1 MGIDE
6 GLNAS
11 AKSGVKWNFASQG
24 GQQATQLLTM
34 VILARLLAPSD
45 FGLLGMATLVIG
57 FVNLFKDLG
66 TSSAVIQSRDASEDL
81 LSSVFWVNVGFGA
94 LASLVLLATSSG
106 IAAFYHQP
114 RLIAILRVLA
124 LNFVIS
130 GLSILQQAL
139 FERKLQFKI
148 LARVEMTGV
157 MVGAVVGVGSAFAG
171 AGVWA
176 LVAQSISSTASISLL
191 LWYFSDWRPRLIFHR
206 GEINRV
212 RNYSLNLLGFNVF
225 NYFARNADYLLIGK
239 FLGATP
245 LGIYTLAYRMML
257 YPLQSITTVI
267 SRVMFP
273 VYSKL
278 QNDDASFR
286 VVYLRTAS
294 TIAFVTFPLMVGLFA
309 TADPFIRS
317 VFGANWIPVIP
328 LILILAPVGLGQSVE
343 ATVGAIYQAK
353 GRTDTMFFWGVS
365 AGLLS
370 IGAFVIGLHWGVLG
384 VTIAYAVWS
393 AVILVPCLVIP
404 FRFIDLPLEAF
415 ARALMRPL
423 AASLLMGAGVMLL
436 HLAVGG
442 LPQFV
447 LFPVLVGAGALFYV
461 LASWMI
467 NRSQI
472 NEIVGLLK

>member
-1 MGIDE
+1 MI
-6 GLNAS
+6 
-11 AKSGVKWNFASQG
+11 
-24 GQQATQLLTM
+24 
-34 VILARLLAPSD
+34 ILARLLAPSD

-81 LSSVFWVNVGFGA
+81 LSSVFWANVGFGA
-94 LASLVLLATSSG
+94 LASLVLLATSSW

-114 RLIAILRVLA
+114 RLTAILRVLA

-157 MVGAVVGVGSAFAG
+157 MVGAMVGVGSAFAG

-212 RNYSLNLLGFNVF
+212 RSYSLNLLGFNVF

-239 FLGATP
+239 FLGATL

-267 SRVMFP
+267 CRVMFP

-278 QNDDASFR
+278 QDDDASFR
-286 VVYLRTAS
+286 VCVSPHRQHDRLYHVSPDAG
-294 TIAFVTFPLMVGLFA
+294 AFCSC
-309 TADPFIRS
+309 R
-317 VFGANWIPVIP
+317 
-328 LILILAPVGLGQSVE
+328 
-343 ATVGAIYQAK
+343 AIYKNRIWRQV
-353 GRTDTMFFWGVS
+353 DTRDSTYPDFCSGWHV
-365 AGLLS
+365 A
-370 IGAFVIGLHWGVLG
+370 IH
-384 VTIAYAVWS
+384 
-393 AVILVPCLVIP
+393 
-404 FRFIDLPLEAF
+404 
-415 ARALMRPL
+415 
-423 AASLLMGAGVMLL
+423 
-436 HLAVGG
+436 
-442 LPQFV
+442 
-447 LFPVLVGAGALFYV
+447 
-461 LASWMI
+461 
-467 NRSQI
+467 
-472 NEIVGLLK
+472 

>member
-1 MGIDE
+1 
-6 GLNAS
+6 
-11 AKSGVKWNFASQG
+11 
-24 GQQATQLLTM
+24 
-34 VILARLLAPSD
+34 
-45 FGLLGMATLVIG
+45 MATLVIG

-81 LSSVFWVNVGFGA
+81 LSSVFWANVGFGA
-94 LASLVLLATSSG
+94 LASLVLLATSSW

-114 RLIAILRVLA
+114 RLTAILRVLA

-139 FERKLQFKI
+139 FERKLQFRI

-157 MVGAVVGVGSAFAG
+157 MVGAMVGVGSAFAG

-212 RNYSLNLLGFNVF
+212 RSYSLNLLGFNVF

-267 SRVMFP
+267 CRVMFP

-278 QNDDASFR
+278 QDDDASFR

-294 TIAFVTFPLMVGLFA
+294 MIAFVTFPLMLGLFA
-309 TADPFIRS
+309 VAEPFIRT
-317 VFGANWIPVIP
+317 VFGAKWIPVIP
-328 LILILAPVGLGQSVE
+328 LIRIFAPVGMLQSIE
-343 ATVGAIYQAK
+343 STVGAIYQAK
-353 GRTDTMFFWGVS
+353 SRTGAMFLWGIFS
-365 AGLLS
+365 GLLS
-370 IGAFVIGLHWGVLG
+370 IGAFAVGLHWGVLG
-384 VTIAYAVWS
+384 VTIGYAVWS